1 MLFFVKHFEKES
13 VIQVMKKVISI
24 SLILLLLTA
33 MLHLSVA
40 THYCSGKI
48 AASKI
53 SLSGKLASCGM
64 EDNDKDLP
72 LKVAHFASHCCD
84 NVLVFYGINSTFFP
98 SFSFVPE
105 SYHHNSQV
113 YNSPIGLIN
122 NSLAFIKSICINES
136 PPDPPVSNNVDL
148 SDICIFRI

>member
-1 MLFFVKHFEKES
+1 MLFFVKYYEKES
-13 VIQVMKKVISI
+13 VKQAMKKAISI
-24 SLILLLLTA
+24 SLIFLVMAA

-40 THYCSGKI
+40 THYCSGQI
-48 AASKI
+48 AASKV

-64 EDNDKDLP
+64 EDFEKDLP
-72 LKVAHFASHCCD
+72 LTGTHFASHCCD
-84 NVLVFYGINSTFFP
+84 NVLVFYGINSIYFP
-98 SFSFVPE
+98 SFSFVSE

-113 YNSPIGLIN
+113 YNLPVALTY
-122 NSLAFIKSICINES
+122 NSLAFIKSICTNES